1 MNTNKPSFFGRA
13 NELRQ
18 AVMFK
23 PDDQQDKD
31 SRRKWEKQ
39 AAKDTF
45 ELKK

>member
-23 PDDQQDKD
+23 PDDQLDKE
-31 SRRKWEKQ
+31 SKLKWEKQ

-45 ELKK
+45 QKRK

>member
-23 PDDQQDKD
+23 PQSPIDKE
-31 SRRKWEKQ
+31 SKQKWEKE

-45 ELKK
+45 HKSK